1 MLKKLKRVIVGIDI
15 FSKSNNTLKRA
26 LMLARQNKSELYIVH
41 VVDTPWLELPSFLG
55 GKEMSVDVK
64 ALKQKIEKK
73 LEIYNKDKEVTY
85 HIFIKE
91 GKVADVL
98 LYESKILKADILVIG
113 KNTKKTKS
121 FLGTSAEKIVHQ
133 SSIPVLIVKNTVKK
147 PYQNIVAPTDFQ
159 TQSIQGIVFVKKI
172 FPKSNIHAVHS
183 LETIY
188 FMEDSYHLVGRDL
201 SEYNENAKV
210 NAKES
215 MKNLLQDFSLQKGKI
230 IDSDLDNK
238 KALLKYIKNGSYDLT
253 VVGSRSF
260 EGFMTLLGSMSS
272 TVFRKVGTD
281 VLVYVQ

>member
-1 MLKKLKRVIVGIDI
+1 MK
-15 FSKSNNTLKRA
+15 NN
-26 LMLARQNKSELYIVH
+26 
-41 VVDTPWLELPSFLG
+41 
-55 GKEMSVDVK
+55 
-64 ALKQKIEKK
+64 
-73 LEIYNKDKEVTY
+73 
-85 HIFIKE
+85 
-91 GKVADVL
+91 
-98 LYESKILKADILVIG
+98 
-113 KNTKKTKS
+113 
-121 FLGTSAEKIVHQ
+121 
-133 SSIPVLIVKNTVKK
+133 VKK

-188 FMEDSYHLVGRDL
+188 FLEDSYYLVGRDL

-210 NAKES
+210 NAKEN

-230 IDSDLDNK
+230 INSDLDSK

-260 EGFMTLLGSMSS
+260 EGFMTLLGSVSS
-272 TVFRKVGTD
+272 TVFRKADTD